1 MTVYFYVPSEEPYG
15 AFSNFSRHWF
25 ELDALSWPS
34 SEHYYQAQK
43 YVGTEHMDLVRRAK
57 SAKDAARMGR
67 DRLRPLRPDWESVK
81 DDVMRRAVR
90 RKFETHASLRD
101 LLLGTEQQEIVE
113 NAPGDY
119 YWGAGAD
126 GSGKNMLGI
135 ILMET
140 RESLRG

>member
-1 MTVYFYVPSEEPYG
+1 
-15 AFSNFSRHWF
+15 
-25 ELDALSWPS
+25 
-34 SEHYYQAQK
+34 
-43 YVGTEHMDLVRRAK
+43 
-57 SAKDAARMGR
+57 MGR

-140 RESLRG
+140 REILRG